1 MSDPKPDL
9 PPEGGLNAIEAALGS
24 LAPARG
30 TIDRDRL
37 MFLAG
42 RASVRRSPAERFA
55 WPSIAAALAVV
66 ALGEAAMLVPRPEAG
81 PGMVERVV
89 VAESP
94 PDQEPPT
101 PREPIPEPPAEVVIL
116 HRSSR
121 KESTVFDRPLPGP
134 SDTSPAAVR
143 MRVLRLGIDGLP
155 EPPPLPVAMQA
166 GGELTMPTARA
177 SRAELNRLLEW
188 GEPS

>member
-1 MSDPKPDL
+1 MSEPTPEV

-42 RASVRRSPAERFA
+42 RASVRRSPVERFA
-55 WPSIAAALAVV
+55 WPSIAAAFAVV
-66 ALGEAAMLVPRPEAG
+66 ALGQAAMLVHRSEAEPRI
-81 PGMVERVV
+81 VERVV
-89 VAESP
+89 VLEAPPAE
-94 PDQEPPT
+94 EPRIERQST
-101 PREPIPEPPAEVVIL
+101 PEPPAEVVIL
-116 HRSSR
+116 HRSNR
-121 KESTVFDRPLPGP
+121 KGSAAFDRPLPGP

-155 EPPPLPVAMQA
+155 EPPPLPVAMQT
-166 GGELTMPTARA
+166 GGESTTPTARA
-177 SRAELNRLLEW
+177 SRAELNRLLKW

>member
-9 PPEGGLNAIEAALGS
+9 PPKGGLNAIEAALGS

-55 WPSIAAALAVV
+55 WPSIAAAFAVV
-66 ALGEAAMLVPRPEAG
+66 ALGEVAMLVHRSEAEPRI
-81 PGMVERVV
+81 VERGVV
-89 VAESP
+89 LEASP
-94 PDQEPPT
+94 TEEP
-101 PREPIPEPPAEVVIL
+101 RIERQSIPEPPAEVVIL

-121 KESTVFDRPLPGP
+121 KESAEFDRPLPGP

-143 MRVLRLGIDGLP
+143 MRVLRLGIEGLP
-155 EPPPLPVAMQA
+155 EPAPLPVAMQA
-166 GGELTMPTARA
+166 GGESTMPTARS